1 MWKEFKE
8 FINRG
13 SVMDLAVGVIIG
25 AAFGKI
31 ISSMVDDLIGPI
43 IGKVIGNI
51 DLTGLQLIL
60 GTKVLPDG
68 KVEDVAFRYGS
79 FLQNVIN
86 FLIVAFVIFLI
97 VKGYN
102 KFRKQAP
109 PPPPTPT
116 ESLLAE
122 IRDLLKRA
130 S

>member
-1 MWKEFKE
+1 MWNEFKE

-13 SVMDLAVGVIIG
+13 NVMDLAVGVIIG

-31 ISSMVDDLIGPI
+31 VSSMVDDIIGPV
-43 IGKVIGNI
+43 IGKIIGNI

-68 KVEDVAFRYGS
+68 KVEDVAFKYGS

-86 FLIVAFVIFLI
+86 FLIVALVIFLI

-102 KFRKQAP
+102 KLRKQTP
-109 PPPPTPT
+109 PPPSTT
-116 ESLLAE
+116 ESLLTE

-130 S
+130 